1 MAAYVANNTTNS
13 GPNYTTSRD
22 VTQATSCPSASLPL
36 SRPMWRPGEDL
47 LGVIV
52 GGSGED
58 ASVLNE
64 QVRVGSIDL
73 SELVPRWRMLEGL
86 YAILRRELAGRDE
99 RLLSDRT
106 VDESQT
112 SGRRT
117 YMAAHRF
124 LHIAWDNHSAL
135 RALLQH
141 NGATQFA
148 PWNLLRPTFEAAFNA
163 LWLLDPPDSIDRRR
177 RGLTMEWLDE
187 LETRRYQ
194 ADIEPLLKYVDPA
207 DAAELEAER
216 QRLALVRDKHE
227 EEYRAEAAKLGMR
240 WPLPKSINL
249 IDELGRLV
257 HNSEFEGSE
266 LLYRSTWRTLSGMQH
281 GRGSTMLRGSQQSGE
296 EAIPGGMRMMLSIK
310 DEVFLGAANV
320 TNGLHMQAVMLL
332 TQRTA
337 ARTHS

>member
-1 MAAYVANNTTNS
+1 MTA
-13 GPNYTTSRD
+13 
-22 VTQATSCPSASLPL
+22 VTRWTDGA
-36 SRPMWRPGEDL
+36 DL
-47 LGVIV
+47 LDSTV
-52 GGSGED
+52 GGLSED

-64 QVRVGSIDL
+64 QVHVGSLDL

-86 YAILRRELAGRDE
+86 YGILRRELASRDA

-124 LHIAWDNHSAL
+124 LDIAWDNHCAL
-135 RALLQH
+135 RALLLH

-177 RGLTMEWLDE
+177 RGLTMWLDE

-194 ADIEPLLKYVDPA
+194 ADIEPLLKYVDPV
-207 DAAELEAER
+207 DATELEAER
-216 QRLALVRDKHE
+216 QRLARVRDEHE
-227 EEYRAEAAKLGMR
+227 QTYRAEAAELSMR
-240 WPLPKSINL
+240 WPLPNSINL
-249 IDELGRLV
+249 IDELGRLR

-296 EAIPGGMRMMLSIK
+296 EAIPGGMRMLLSMK

-332 TQRTA
+332 SQRTA
-337 ARTHS
+337 ARTHF